1 MSEIFLET
9 AELRVKERKDIHLNF
24 WSDNVDRILQLND
37 KNILQN
43 AGSIS
48 NAQME
53 EKVRGIY
60 DQFDQKRKQIEAKIA
75 DLEDLR
81 SLEEQIKKSKK

>member
-1 MSEIFLET
+1 MKQQSCG
-9 AELRVKERKDIHLNF
+9 VKERKDIHLNF
-24 WSDNVDRILQLND
+24 WSDNVDRILQFND
-37 KNILQN
+37 KHILQN

-60 DQFDQKRKQIEAKIA
+60 DQFDQKRKQFEAEKA

>member
-1 MSEIFLET
+1 MQ
-9 AELRVKERKDIHLNF
+9 
-24 WSDNVDRILQLND
+24 NV
-37 KNILQN
+37 
-43 AGSIS
+43 GSIS

-81 SLEEQIKKSKK
+81 SLEELIKKIEEINVKRYRALF

>member
-1 MSEIFLET
+1 
-9 AELRVKERKDIHLNF
+9 
-24 WSDNVDRILQLND
+24 
-37 KNILQN
+37 
-43 AGSIS
+43 
-48 NAQME
+48 ME